1 LEIMTNAALDT
12 AAVRDATDRLLLAVS
27 SLDESAVAELSRLP
41 GWSRGHVLAHVAR
54 NADAL
59 VNVLEGRPMYVSAAA
74 RDADIEAGAARPLAE
89 QLEDL
94 RASAGRLADL
104 FAAQSGADWERTVEL
119 RNGVKDAAANIPFR
133 RWIEVDLHH
142 VDLGVG
148 YRLED
153 LSGTF
158 VDRQLTNMAKRF
170 SGHPDVPQSVEL
182 RAEDGRSWHTGSS
195 GGDHVVVVGNAV
207 ALVGWLT
214 GRTTG
219 SGLSSG
225 SPLPALPKL

>member
-1 LEIMTNAALDT
+1 MTNAALDT
-12 AAVRDATDRLLLAVS
+12 AAVRDATDRLLTAVS
-27 SLDESAVAELSRLP
+27 ALDETAVAEPSRLP

-59 VNVLEGRPMYVSAAA
+59 VNVLQGRPMYTSAES
-74 RDADIEAGAARPLAE
+74 RDADIEAGAPRPLAA
-89 QLEDL
+89 QLDDL
-94 RASAGRLADL
+94 RSSAARLDEL
-104 FAAQSGADWERTVEL
+104 FTAQSETDWQRTVEL
-119 RNGVKDAAANIPFR
+119 RNGVKDAVANLPFR

-142 VDLGVG
+142 VDLGIG

-158 VDRQLTNMAKRF
+158 VDRELTNMAKRF
-170 SGHPDVPQSVEL
+170 SGHADVPQSVEL
-182 RAEDGRSWHTGSS
+182 RAEDGRTWHTGSS
-195 GGDHVVVVGNAV
+195 GGEHVVVVGTPV

-219 SGLSSG
+219 SGLSSAA
-225 SPLPALPKL
+225 PLPTLPKL

>member
-1 LEIMTNAALDT
+1 MTNAALDT
-12 AAVRDATDRLLLAVS
+12 AAVRDATDRLLTAVS
-27 SLDESAVAELSRLP
+27 ALDETAVAEPSRLP

-59 VNVLEGRPMYVSAAA
+59 VNVLQGRPMYTSAES
-74 RDADIEAGAARPLAE
+74 RDADIEAGAPRPLAA
-89 QLEDL
+89 QLDDL
-94 RASAGRLADL
+94 RSSAARLDEL
-104 FAAQSGADWERTVEL
+104 FTAQSETDWQRTVEL
-119 RNGVKDAAANIPFR
+119 RNGVKDTVANLPFR

-142 VDLGVG
+142 VDLGIG

-158 VDRQLTNMAKRF
+158 VDRELTNMAKRF
-170 SGHPDVPQSVEL
+170 SGHADVPQSVEL
-182 RAEDGRSWHTGSS
+182 RAEDGRTWHTGSS
-195 GGDHVVVVGNAV
+195 GGEHVVVVGTPV

-219 SGLSSG
+219 SGLSSAA
-225 SPLPALPKL
+225 PLPTLPKL